1 MKHGRDLQSYLKLGD
16 RKQDFFR
23 EEFLFESCQGFEK
36 KIICKIILQYGF
48 YILPCY
54 AFRNVL
60 EKKKSTYARSQFRLL
75 LLNCLNS
82 TQREMRQVNQK
93 VKVASRKNVVQQ

>member
-60 EKKKSTYARSQFRLL
+60 EK
-75 LLNCLNS
+75 
-82 TQREMRQVNQK
+82 
-93 VKVASRKNVVQQ
+93 RKAHMHAVSLDSCFWIVWIQPKEKWGK